1 MLLMDE
7 LVISYKHRSDWYVGE
22 LHKYFYEQF
31 VKKYPKIKFKFIEN
45 NDFQFKYNLGD
56 YSNNYPSILNQYN
69 FIITNPKN
77 DKTYINSLNDFA
89 PFCLYPNSGV
99 ENFDVVKFSFSS
111 NFSKDLLLPII
122 TYNPTPSFYI
132 LENFSDLIR
141 VEKYRNIKREI
152 NKAHFLG
159 LMYGKRFDYA
169 TVFNQSELFD
179 IQSKDNPNFFK
190 DKDSYFETISKY
202 TMSLSIDGA
211 AKICHRD
218 IESLGIGNLLVREV
232 LEIELH
238 DQLIP
243 NVHYLQIL
251 NNEEKSTFSSH
262 NEETKKYFKELI
274 EDRIL
279 STISNQKKT
288 KKIINEGISWYQR
301 NCLPKNQFNLVDT
314 FTKNLSIF
322 FN

>member
-1 MLLMDE
+1 MAEIALMLR
-7 LVISYKHRSDWYVGE
+7 K
-22 LHKYFYEQF
+22 
-31 VKKYPKIKFKFIEN
+31 N
-45 NDFQFKYNLGD
+45 NINPFNFGD
-56 YSNNYPSILNQYN
+56 V
-69 FIITNPKN
+69 
-77 DKTYINSLNDFA
+77 
-89 PFCLYPNSGV
+89 SGV
-99 ENFDVVKFSFSS
+99 
-111 NFSKDLLLPII
+111 
-122 TYNPTPSFYI
+122 
-132 LENFSDLIR
+132 
-141 VEKYRNIKREI
+141 
-152 NKAHFLG
+152 
-159 LMYGKRFDYA
+159 
-169 TVFNQSELFD
+169 
-179 IQSKDNPNFFK
+179 
-190 DKDSYFETISKY
+190 
-202 TMSLSIDGA
+202 
-211 AKICHRD
+211 
-218 IESLGIGNLLVREV
+218 VREV

-251 NNEEKSTFSSH
+251 NNEEKSAFSSH